1 MNDIKDFLVNNR
13 NKCYIILFTILFLG
27 FGIFVFNYY
36 RGSSKL
42 EANIVEL
49 SNGNDFSSGSV
60 IVADNKEFDSD
71 NVVDGDY
78 GYLIE
83 GDFLSDNFVSDEEKL
98 AMDQN
103 TKYLQNIIDNA
114 KEGQTIKIP
123 NGIFYFSS
131 GGINE
136 RKSENYVIKLR
147 SNISIV
153 GAGTDEESSNNCTI
167 LKPYA
172 SDGTIEHGLDMFYW
186 NELADSYGANPLYLN
201 DVNFSDFII
210 DGEDVRGNTYNSSGK
225 GFMINLCRDCDWY
238 NIVVRNTD
246 ATGFGM
252 DNVINGTVIN
262 CIAVNCGKNA
272 KTTSTGASGFGIGT
286 GYSDEESMYFKNC
299 KSIGNNKFGFFFEH
313 QGLFSDYYNALKS
326 EGFVVEDSYAS
337 GNLYNYGGERAND
350 VIYINCKSDDKYM
363 DDSYTKMDIYFSE
376 QSRRVSV
383 IDFNTSNFFTDV
395 NNSSRYYY
403 TPVNWSLKNNIT
415 NGISRKKFGIG
426 QYVTRAEAIMLLWRM
441 TGREG
446 NVLGTN
452 DLSINSRKVTNL
464 KTGFSDVAPDSLYA
478 NPIKW
483 ARDEGI
489 ITGVTNESFKP
500 NDNITRAQFVTMLW
514 RYAGCPIVDS
524 RNNFVDVAKKDYFY
538 DAVNWAYSK
547 EIVMGISD
555 SKFSPSSYCT
565 REQVVTFL
573 YRYQNSSGINFPISY
588 LLFNGS
594 VKANPDYYLSGTDE
608 ITLNNPIKDGYT
620 FIGWTGS
627 NGNDPLLNVK
637 INKNDVGIKKFI
649 ANYTANRYEI
659 SYDSNGGSG
668 LMSNTKAVYDR
679 FVKLEENKFTKAGFV
694 FMGWALEKDGNVIYS
709 NNDIVKNLTSDN
721 GKIITLYAIWE

>member
-1 MNDIKDFLVNNR
+1 MKTIKEFLVDNR
-13 NKCYIILFTILFLG
+13 SKCYIILFLG
-27 FGIFVFNYY
+27 LGIFAFNYY
-36 RGSSKL
+36 REDSKL
-42 EANIVEL
+42 ELNTLDVPNE
-49 SNGNDFSSGSV
+49 NNFSSGSV
-60 IVADNKEFDSD
+60 IALDNKEFASGNVLD
-71 NVVDGDY
+71 NDY

-83 GDFLSDNFVSDEEKL
+83 GDFLSDNYVSDEEKL

-114 KEGQTIKIP
+114 KAGQTIKIP

-153 GAGTDEESSNNCTI
+153 GAGTDENSSNNCTI

-172 SDGTIEHGLDMFYW
+172 SDGSIEYGLDMFYW
-186 NELADSYGANPLYLN
+186 NELADSYGENPLYLE

-210 DGEDVRGNTYNSSGK
+210 DGENVRGNTYNSSGK

-252 DNVINGTVIN
+252 DNVINGTIIN
-262 CIAVNCGKNA
+262 CTAINCGKNA
-272 KTTSTGASGFGIGT
+272 SVTSTGASGFGIGT
-286 GYSDEESMYFKNC
+286 GYSDDESMYIKNC
-299 KSIGNNKFGFFFEH
+299 KSIGNTKFGFFFEH
-313 QGLFSDYYNALKS
+313 QGIFSNYYNALKS

-350 VIYINCKSDDKYM
+350 VVYINCKSDDKYM
-363 DDSYTKMDIYFSE
+363 NDSYTKMDIYFSE

-383 IDFNTSNFFTDV
+383 IDFNTSTIFDDV

-403 TPVNWSLKNNIT
+403 TPVNWALKNNII
-415 NGISRKKFGIG
+415 NGISSTKFGIG
-426 QYVTRAEAIMLLWRM
+426 QYVTRKEAIMLLWRM
-441 TGREG
+441 TGRDG
-446 NVLGTN
+446 NVLGKN
-452 DLSINSRKVTNL
+452 DLSVNNRRVTNL
-464 KTGFSDVAPDSLYA
+464 KTGFSDVNSDSLYA

-483 ARDEGI
+483 AKDEGI

-514 RYAGCPIVDS
+514 KYAGSPIVDS
-524 RNNFVDVAKKDYFY
+524 KNNFADVTKKNYFY

-547 EIVMGISD
+547 GIVMGISD

-565 REQVVTFL
+565 REQVVTFI
-573 YRYQNSSGINFPISY
+573 YRYQKSSGINFPISY

-594 VKANPDYYLSGTDE
+594 VIDNPDYYLSGTDTF
-608 ITLNNPIKDGYT
+608 TLNNPTKEGYT
-620 FIGWTGS
+620 FSGWTGS
-627 NGNDPLLNVK
+627 NGNDPLLNVM
-637 INKNDVGIKKFI
+637 INKTDVGVKKFI
-649 ANYTANRYEI
+649 ANYIANRYEI
-659 SYDSNGGSG
+659 SYDSNGGIG
-668 LMSNTKAVYDR
+668 VMPATKAVYDR
-679 FVKLEENKFTKAGFV
+679 FVKLEENKFSKDGFK
-694 FMGWALEKDGNVIYS
+694 FKGWALEKDGNVIYS
-709 NNDIVKNLTSDN
+709 DNDIVKNLTSDN